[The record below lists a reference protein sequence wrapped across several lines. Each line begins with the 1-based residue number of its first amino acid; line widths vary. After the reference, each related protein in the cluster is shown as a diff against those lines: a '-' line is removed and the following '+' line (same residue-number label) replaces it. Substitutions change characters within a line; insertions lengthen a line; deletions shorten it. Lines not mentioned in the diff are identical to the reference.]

1 MASAMRLVMTHPHG
15 NTILC
20 GAVDPPFRREMDI
33 RAAKDAAQ
41 EIAGTEL
48 GQGIK
53 NHGFLMLRSL
63 IANGQ

>member
-48 GQGIK
+48 GQEA
-53 NHGFLMLRSL
+53 MDS
-63 IANGQ
+63 